1 MERGERVTSRI
12 ITLFLWGEEREE
24 GRGRK
29 RGEGSRREKDEGA
42 QKGEVKEEEGRRRWS
57 IKDSLIYTT

>member
-29 RGEGSRREKDEGA
+29 EGSRREKDEGA
-42 QKGEVKEEEGRRRWS
+42 QKGEVKEEEEGRKGKRKMGNKREE
-57 IKDSLIYTT
+57 